1 MLFKDRDG
9 AERTVRLIKMNCV
22 DFKHI
27 CYEKGIDA
35 YPMLRLYKADGTFSL
50 FEGKRDKD
58 ELTRWLER
66 TVKMKSY
73 GWASNHEVFERGC
86 NVKGHVSVPRVPGAL
101 ELMAGGNEQALNPS
115 MTNVSHL
122 VKHFAFSDP
131 DHGKDHRRMFSMLPK
146 ELRKH
151 TTPLDGRN
159 YVTQQFHQVWTHD
172 FKVVGSVN
180 SKNQMVYQ
188 FTHQHRLSIV
198 EKTVVPQARF
208 HFDIEP
214 FAILIS
220 KDEKKWYDFVTSMMA
235 MLGGVFAMMR
245 LMSIFSTGIFGLLRR
260 STATRI
266 TGGGHLDVG
275 HMD

>member
-1 MLFKDRDG
+1 MG
-9 AERTVRLIKMNCV
+9 TVRLIKLNCV
-22 DFKHI
+22 DFKKV

-50 FEGKRDKD
+50 FEGRRDKQ
-58 ELTRWLER
+58 ELTRWIER

-73 GWASNHEVFERGC
+73 GWASTHEAFERGC

-101 ELMAGGNEQALNPS
+101 ELMAGGGEQALNPS

-122 VKHFAFSDP
+122 VKHFSFSDP
-131 DHGKDHRRMFSMLPK
+131 DDGKDHRRSWSILPR
-146 ELRKH
+146 ELKKH
-151 TTPLDGRN
+151 TAPMDGIN
-159 YVTQQFHQVWTHD
+159 YVTQQFHQVWIHD

-180 SKNQMVYQ
+180 NRNVMAYTY
-188 FTHQHRLSIV
+188 THQHRLSRV
-198 EKTVVPQARF
+198 GQSVVPQAQF

-214 FAILIS
+214 FAIFIS
-220 KDEKKWYDFVTSMMA
+220 KDEKKWYDFTTSMLA
-235 MLGGVFAMMR
+235 MLGGIFAMMR
-245 LMSIFSTGIFGLLRR
+245 LMSTFSLGMASVLRA
-260 STATRI
+260 TATRR